1 MRLRELPELFR
12 GGESPSRRENKI
24 VYAVWDSSGCLSRLG
39 EHGKENGLHH
49 YAGSYPIVGRLREG
63 WPKFHIERA
72 GDIRFS
78 FSLPSTT
85 FLYRR
90 VFLTLLS
97 ISTFHSCSRGCLR
110 KTRIKARRAMHRAQS
125 FAEPLVPPLL
135 RGASLRAGACSFSF
149 RRFRSV
155 AHIRGLSACDEIR
168 IMLCGAAGSRS
179 VAGSGIDIDAR
190 DALRRFKR
198 YFRFSFERLL
208 HKVRPNR
215 LRIAFSSTESIVL
228 LLS

>member
-1 MRLRELPELFR
+1 MFTVFEIGPWVIEADAAETRKQYEKSWPDPCDCGHCRNFSEAVSLLPAEKTRLFTQFGIRP
-12 GGESPSRRENKI
+12 
-24 VYAVWDSSGCLSRLG
+24 AVCHDLG

-72 GDIRFS
+72 GDIAFRFHCRVQH
-78 FSLPSTT
+78 

-97 ISTFHSCSRGCLR
+97 ISTFHSCSHGCLR

-125 FAEPLVPPLL
+125 FLPSHLSHHFL

-149 RRFRSV
+149 LD
-155 AHIRGLSACDEIR
+155 GSA
-168 IMLCGAAGSRS
+168 
-179 VAGSGIDIDAR
+179 
-190 DALRRFKR
+190 
-198 YFRFSFERLL
+198 
-208 HKVRPNR
+208 P
-215 LRIAFSSTESIVL
+215 
-228 LLS
+228 